1 MTVMKY
7 SSLSILPLILILSAQ
22 AKDWP
27 QYHGINS
34 NRTTEEKIP
43 NTDWDSKEPKKLWS
57 AMTPTGFSSMIL
69 ADGAA
74 YTNIS
79 EEIDGIPSEVCISF
93 DANTGETRW
102 KANLDLWR
110 VDNGGGNAGT
120 RDNKGG
126 DGPRTTPS
134 YSDGKVYAYTSD
146 MRLICLSAKDG
157 EEVWSVEVIKSHKGR
172 NIRWEN
178 ASAPLIEG
186 DLVIVQGGG
195 PGQSFLAFDKSN
207 GKIKWKSG
215 DHLMTHATPI
225 ASDINQQRQILF
237 FTQKGIVS
245 INPKNGKELWM
256 HKFPYKVS
264 TAASAVV
271 EDNIVYF
278 AAGYGVGSTAIE
290 IAADN
295 STKELWF
302 LEGNKPVTNHWSTP
316 LVKDGY
322 LYGMFGFKEYGDGP
336 LKCVELK
343 TGKVMWE
350 KSGYGPAGVCLAG
363 DVLVCLGDRG
373 QVSLVEA
380 TPKEYNE
387 LSRMD
392 RLVKGKCWSSPI
404 FADGKILIRST
415 EEAACLN
422 LK

>member
-1 MTVMKY
+1 MTIMKY

-146 MRLICLSAKDG
+146 MRLICLSAEDG

-178 ASAPLIEG
+178 AAAPLIEG

-215 DHLMTHATPI
+215 DYLMTHATPI

-350 KSGYGPAGVCLAG
+350 KSGYGPAGVCLSG
-363 DVLVCLGDRG
+363 DVLICLGDRG

-380 TPKEYNE
+380 TSKEYNE

-392 RLVKGKCWSSPI
+392 QVVKGKCWSSPI